1 MIVTC
6 DDLPVISNGSISY
19 TPPRS
24 DSAILPNG
32 KRYVGTIATYNCL
45 SGYQLVYVAGTSLRA
60 CGANGTWNGT
70 APSCGKYRQ

>member
-19 TPPRS
+19 TPSRS
-24 DSAILPNG
+24 LSAGLPDG
-32 KRYVGTIATYNCL
+32 ERYTGTIATYNCS
-45 SGYQLVYVAGTSLRA
+45 SGHQLVGGSSLRA

-70 APSCGKYRQ
+70 APSCGKYCQ